1 MFYNIIKKLSR
12 YVVAMCLM
20 IAGHAF
26 AFMIVNYGHIK
37 DSFESPWKSF
47 VMTLTMALGEFNFGD
62 LYNSF
67 EQDKTS
73 RTFAMVILVSLI
85 IFGTITMI
93 NLFIAVT
100 ISDLRDLKE
109 EVFTQNLTNMA
120 QCSILVEDM
129 LPAFLLRKM
138 RVRDESSQ

>member
-1 MFYNIIKKLSR
+1 
-12 YVVAMCLM
+12 
-20 IAGHAF
+20 
-26 AFMIVNYGHIK
+26 
-37 DSFESPWKSF
+37 
-47 VMTLTMALGEFNFGD
+47 MTLTMALGEFNFGD

-85 IFGTITMI
+85 ILGTITMF

-138 RVRDESSQ
+138 RVRD

>member
-1 MFYNIIKKLSR
+1 
-12 YVVAMCLM
+12 
-20 IAGHAF
+20 
-26 AFMIVNYGHIK
+26 
-37 DSFESPWKSF
+37 
-47 VMTLTMALGEFNFGD
+47 MALGEFNFGD

-73 RTFAMVILVSLI
+73 RIFAMVILVFLI

-100 ISDLRDLKE
+100 ISDLRELKAE
-109 EVFTQNLTNMA
+109 GFTQNLTNMA
-120 QCSILVEDM
+120 QCSCSILVEDM

-138 RVRDESSQ
+138 RVRD

>member
-1 MFYNIIKKLSR
+1 M
-12 YVVAMCLM
+12 V
-20 IAGHAF
+20 
-26 AFMIVNYGHIK
+26 
-37 DSFESPWKSF
+37 
-47 VMTLTMALGEFNFGD
+47 LGEFEYADMEKRFDEAGD
-62 LYNSF
+62 KVSYFFTMVLLL
-67 EQDKTS
+67 
-73 RTFAMVILVSLI
+73 AMIL
-85 IFGTITMI
+85 FGTITMI

-138 RVRDESSQ
+138 RVRD